1 MTWFEAEQL
10 AKYISELETALD
22 EWAYDNPRMRIEL
35 AELDKIERKI
45 TKSIHQRTNDNSFRI
60 LAYEVLNRA
69 HHCRS
74 EIRERLMA

>member
-10 AKYISELETALD
+10 AKYISELEIALD
-22 EWAYDNPRMRIEL
+22 EWAYDNSRMRIEL
-35 AELDKIERKI
+35 AELDKIELKI
-45 TKSIHQRTNDNSFRI
+45 IKSFQKRTADNSFRI
-60 LAYEVLNRA
+60 VAYEVLNRA

>member
-10 AKYISELETALD
+10 AKYISELENALD
-22 EWAYDNPRMRIEL
+22 EWAYDNPRMRLEL

-45 TKSIHQRTNDNSFRI
+45 NKSIQQRTDDNSFRI
-60 LAYEVLNRA
+60 LTHEVLNRA
-69 HHCRS
+69 HHCRN

>member
-10 AKYISELETALD
+10 AKYIAELEAALD
-22 EWAYDNPRMRIEL
+22 EWAYDNQRMRMEL
-35 AELDKIERKI
+35 AELDKIERKV
-45 TKSIHQRTNDNSFRI
+45 TKSLHQHRNDNSFRI
-60 LAYEVLNRA
+60 LANEVLNRA

>member
-10 AKYISELETALD
+10 AKYIFELENALD
-22 EWAYDNPRMRIEL
+22 EWAYDNPRMRLEL

-45 TKSIHQRTNDNSFRI
+45 RKSVQQRTHDNSFRI

-69 HHCRS
+69 EFCRH